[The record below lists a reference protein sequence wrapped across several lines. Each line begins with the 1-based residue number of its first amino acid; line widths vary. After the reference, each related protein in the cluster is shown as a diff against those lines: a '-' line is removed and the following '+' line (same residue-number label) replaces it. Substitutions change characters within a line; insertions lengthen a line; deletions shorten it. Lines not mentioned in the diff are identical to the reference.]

1 MTRMFS
7 EMYFWLLLEA
17 GIVNKSLAVRPSCP
31 GLKLQL
37 TSNPRNDLQ
46 EAT

>member
-1 MTRMFS
+1 MIRMFS

-17 GIVNKSLAVRPSCP
+17 GVVNKSLAVRPSSP
-31 GLKLQL
+31 GFKLHL
-37 TSNPRNDLQ
+37 TSNTRNDLQ